1 MGVAWPGEARRGGV
15 RRGVAGTLK
24 QHLARQGRTR
34 PGRARL
40 GKAGILKQHNNHRS
54 TATGPLA
61 ADPRGE

>member
-34 PGRARL
+34 PGRARHSRDFDTNTTQPPQHSNRS
-40 GKAGILKQHNNHRS
+40 AG
-54 TATGPLA
+54 G
-61 ADPRGE
+61 